1 MAAWLERYRR
11 YLFIALLA
19 LAASGAAFIAVRRP
33 APRPIEVIP
42 PPSPTFSPTAT
53 PTTLLVHVTGA
64 VLRPEVY
71 ALPEG
76 SRVKQAIEAAGGPAP
91 DADVD
96 RLNLALVVRD
106 GMQVF
111 VPRQGEAAAGAPAGP
126 ASGSMP
132 VPGLSAGPIN
142 INLATVEELDSL
154 PGIGPAIA
162 QRIVED
168 RTANGSFKKPEDLK
182 RVRGIGDALF
192 NQIKDRI
199 VVR

>member
-1 MAAWLERYRR
+1 MATWLERYRR
-11 YLFIALLA
+11 HFLIALLA
-19 LAASGAAFIAVRRP
+19 LAASGAVYLAGRRP
-33 APRPIEVIP
+33 ASRPIEVIP
-42 PPSPTFSPTAT
+42 PPSPTFSPTVT
-53 PTTLLVHVTGA
+53 PITLWVHVTGA
-64 VLRPEVY
+64 VLHADVY

-76 SRVKQAIEAAGGPAP
+76 SRVKQAIEAAGGAAP

-96 RLNLALVVRD
+96 RLNLALVLRD
-106 GMQVF
+106 GMQVY
-111 VPRQGEAAAGAPAGP
+111 VPRRGEAAGVPAGP
-126 ASGSMP
+126 ASSNQP

-142 INLATVEELDSL
+142 INTATVEELDSL

-168 RTANGSFKKPEDLK
+168 RTANGPFKKPEDLK
-182 RVRGIGDALF
+182 RVRGIGEALF